1 MGTLV
6 ICAAAELCLRGHV
19 TVPPAETCLHN
30 SPPPEATLV
39 LLVTL
44 DREPGSTDDM
54 IEREVGALLSDNLAD
69 LHHVR
74 GYRINR
80 VVGV

>member
-1 MGTLV
+1 MTG
-6 ICAAAELCLRGHV
+6 
-19 TVPPAETCLHN
+19 PPEETRLHT
-30 SPPPEATLV
+30 SASPEATIV

-69 LHHVR
+69 MHHVR

-80 VVGV
+80 VAGA